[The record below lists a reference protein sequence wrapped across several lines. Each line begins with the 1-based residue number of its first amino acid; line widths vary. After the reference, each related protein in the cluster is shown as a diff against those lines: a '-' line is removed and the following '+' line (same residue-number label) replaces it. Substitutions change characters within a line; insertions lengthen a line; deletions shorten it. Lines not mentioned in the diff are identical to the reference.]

1 MISPRHNLLR
11 CSSVV
16 ILVVSFG
23 VGISGCAQGPDD
35 LIDDLSGTVEEREAA
50 TQELLLAKERAVEPL
65 LQALADHSVA
75 EARAALVEILISL
88 MMRVDDERI
97 GSALHSSAG
106 AGLRCHPARPAHPAR
121 RHASTDPASR
131 RRDHGTWR
139 H

>member
-65 LQALADHSVA
+65 LQALADPQRSRG
-75 EARAALVEILISL
+75 EGGPRGDS
-88 MMRVDDERI
+88 RQSDD
-97 GSALHSSAG
+97 A
-106 AGLRCHPARPAHPAR
+106 C
-121 RHASTDPASR
+121 
-131 RRDHGTWR
+131 
-139 H
+139 

>member
-65 LQALADHSVA
+65 LIGPCRSTACRGEGGPRGDSRQS
-75 EARAALVEILISL
+75 
-88 MMRVDDERI
+88 DD
-97 GSALHSSAG
+97 A
-106 AGLRCHPARPAHPAR
+106 C
-121 RHASTDPASR
+121 
-131 RRDHGTWR
+131 
-139 H
+139 

>member
-50 TQELLLAKERAVEPL
+50 TQELLLAKERAVEPPCYRPL
-65 LQALADHSVA
+65 PIHCVPRRGRPSWRFSSV
-75 EARAALVEILISL
+75 
-88 MMRVDDERI
+88 
-97 GSALHSSAG
+97 
-106 AGLRCHPARPAHPAR
+106 
-121 RHASTDPASR
+121 
-131 RRDHGTWR
+131 
-139 H
+139 